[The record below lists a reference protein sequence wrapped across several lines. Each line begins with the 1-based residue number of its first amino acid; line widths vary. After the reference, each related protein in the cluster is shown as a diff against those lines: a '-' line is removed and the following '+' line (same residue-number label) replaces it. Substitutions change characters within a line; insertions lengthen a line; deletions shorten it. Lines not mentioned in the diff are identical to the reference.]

1 MFLVRLIYAS
11 EVSGT
16 FGSNDIEQILVSA
29 REKNPLQSI
38 TGMLCFNQNYFLQ
51 CVEGSRSAVNTLLRN
66 LMNDDRHINVVILD
80 YSELSERAFSNWS
93 MGFVPESKLTAKIKL
108 KYGINK
114 EFSPYKMSGGS
125 AFKMLLELS
134 SLF

>member
-11 EVSGT
+11 EVCST

-93 MGFVPESKLTAKIKL
+93 MGFVPESKLTEKIKL

-114 EFSPYKMSGGS
+114 EFSPYKMSGES
-125 AFKMLLELS
+125 AFKMLVELS
-134 SLF
+134 NLI

>member
-1 MFLVRLIYAS
+1 MLLVRLIYAS
-11 EVSGT
+11 EVSGS
-16 FGSNDIEQILVSA
+16 FGSNDIEQILLTA

-51 CVEGSRSAVNTLLRN
+51 CVEGSRSAVNTLLRH

-93 MGFVPESKLTAKIKL
+93 MGFVPESKLTEKIKL

-114 EFSPYKMSGGS
+114 EFSPYKMSGKS
-125 AFKMLLELS
+125 AFKMLVELS
-134 SLF
+134 SLI